1 MTIEEILSRSP
12 VVPVLVVEDEAVAVP
27 LARALV
33 AGGLVVLEVTLRTQ
47 AALGAIECIAEEV
60 PDSIVGG
67 GTVTR
72 ADQLHQLARIGARFA
87 VSPGAT
93 PALYEAAADSP
104 LPFLPGIGTA
114 SEVMCGLERGYQ
126 AFKFYPARPAGGV
139 AALHSFAGPFPDA
152 RFCPTGGISGADF
165 TEYLRLPNVLA
176 VGGSWLTP
184 SATVACHDWSSITA
198 LARGACAAATAAAT
212 LP

>member
-1 MTIEEILSRSP
+1 MTIEEILGRSP
-12 VVPVLVVEDEAVAVP
+12 VVPVLVVEDASLAVP
-27 LARALV
+27 LARALA
-33 AGGLVVLEVTLRTQ
+33 AGGLAVLEVTLRTK
-47 AALGAIECIAEEV
+47 AAFAAIERIAEEV
-60 PDSIVGG
+60 PDSIVGA

-72 ADQLHQLARIGARFA
+72 GVQIDRLARIGARFI

-93 PALYEAAADSP
+93 PALYQTAADSP

-114 SEVMCGLERGYQ
+114 SEVMSGMERGYCS
-126 AFKFYPARPAGGV
+126 FEFFPARPAGGV
-139 AALHSFAGPFPDA
+139 GALQGFAGPFPKA

-165 TEYLRLPNVLA
+165 TEYLRLPNVLT

-184 SATVACHDWSSITA
+184 ATTVASQDWSSITA
-198 LARGACAAATAAAT
+198 LARGACAAAVAAAV